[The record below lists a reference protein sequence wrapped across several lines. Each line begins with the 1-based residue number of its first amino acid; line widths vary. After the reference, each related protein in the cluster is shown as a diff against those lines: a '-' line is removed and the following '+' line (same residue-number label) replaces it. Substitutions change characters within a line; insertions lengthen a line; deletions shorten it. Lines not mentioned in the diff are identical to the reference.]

1 MQHVATSS
9 YQHVGVVVIPKVNAQ
24 THEGSAEMELLLSDA
39 CQRCLLGSAR
49 HSGAEQQQQKQ
60 QQ

>member
-1 MQHVATSS
+1 
-9 YQHVGVVVIPKVNAQ
+9 VIPKVNAQ